1 MERVAANLE
10 KVMGDALRR
19 APRGESVVL
28 AWPLA
33 CGSAVADRTRV
44 LGFSAGV
51 LSVEVS
57 DQDWRRELSR
67 LASQYVA
74 AINKYSRERVERIEF
89 AVANQPRNVAR

>member
-1 MERVAANLE
+1 
-10 KVMGDALRR
+10 MGGALRR
-19 APRGESVVL
+19 APSGERVVL

-33 CGSAVADRTRV
+33 CGSAVADRTRA
-44 LGFSAGV
+44 LEFSGGV

-57 DQDWRRELSR
+57 DQGWRRELSR

-89 AVANQPRNVAR
+89 VVAKQPRSMAR